1 MRAIGAAFG
10 FVYLASFN
18 AIAQLSPDVREYV
31 KFDAPVIAITHVR
44 VIDGSGAAARNDQ
57 TILIRDG
64 KIESVGGASVPPDA
78 KVIDAS
84 GRSVIPGLIDMHGHM
99 FYTAGNVY
107 HKDGS
112 LAMGGITLNEM
123 FYTYP
128 RLYLAG
134 GVTSVRTTGGIEP
147 YTDLNLKKWIDRGTV
162 PGPKMDVTSP
172 YMEGEGTM
180 FPQMHEITSP
190 ADAQKT
196 AAYWAD
202 EGVTSFKAYMNITR
216 AELKAV
222 IDEAHRRGLK
232 VTGHLCSVTSREASA
247 LGIDNLEHG
256 PIAVDTEFVANKVP
270 DKCPPFMD
278 MLEAQAHVDVNGSAV
293 QEITND
299 LIQHHVAVTST
310 LSVYELDVPSHLP
323 LRKEVASAMLP
334 ESLASYMS
342 ARKRMNDDPR
352 WLMRLQK
359 EMQWERAFYIAGGK
373 LLAGSDPTGVGAI
386 LGGDLAGYGMQRE
399 LELLV
404 EAGFTPNEAIHIAT
418 QVNAEFLGHG
428 DQIGTIASGKQAD
441 LVVIVGDPSTT
452 IADIEKVETVFK
464 DGVAYDPAKLAESVR
479 GMVGLR

>member
-1 MRAIGAAFG
+1 MRAIGAAVV
-10 FVYLASFN
+10 FVCFSLA
-18 AIAQLSPDVREYV
+18 AAAQLSPDVRDYV
-31 KFDAPVIAITHVR
+31 KLDAPVIAITHAR
-44 VIDGSGAAARNDQ
+44 VIDGTGRSARTDQ
-57 TILIRDG
+57 TIIIRQG
-64 KIESVGGASVPPDA
+64 KIESVGGAQVPADA
-78 KVIDAS
+78 KVIDAT

-107 HKDGS
+107 RADGS

-123 FYTYP
+123 FYSYP
-128 RLYLAG
+128 RLYLAA
-134 GVTSVRTTGGIEP
+134 GVTSVRTTGAIEP
-147 YTDLNLKKWIDRGTV
+147 YTDLNLKKWIDRGMV

-172 YMEGEGTM
+172 YIEGEGTM
-180 FPQMHEITSP
+180 FPQMHEVSSP
-190 ADAQKT
+190 ADAQKM

-232 VTGHLCSVTSREASA
+232 VTGHLCSVTSREAAA

-256 PIAVDTEFVANKVP
+256 PIAVDTEFVPNKVA

-278 MLEAQAHVDVNGSAV
+278 MLDAQAHVNVNGETV
-293 QEITND
+293 QQITND

-310 LSVYELDVPSHLP
+310 LSVYELDVPRHLP
-323 LRKEVASAMLP
+323 LRKEVTSAMLP
-334 ESLASYMS
+334 ESLASYLA
-342 ARKRMNDDPR
+342 ARKKVNGDAR
-352 WLMRLQK
+352 WEMRLRK
-359 EMQWERAFYIAGGK
+359 EMQWELAFVKSGGT

-404 EAGFTPNEAIHIAT
+404 EAGFTPLDAIHIAT
-418 QVNAEFLGHG
+418 QGNAEFLGHG
-428 DQIGTIASGKQAD
+428 DHIGTIAPGKQAD
-441 LVVIVGDPSTT
+441 LVVVAGDPSAN

-464 DGVAYDPAKLAESVR
+464 DGVAYDATKLAESVR